1 MAETHVVSALR
12 QKRAEISGQVH
23 DLERKIQRL
32 RTTLASIDSTIRVF
46 SPDLDPDSIEP
57 KRLYRRT
64 RYFAKGELKRLC
76 LDMLRTA
83 TEPLAANHMAQQ
95 AMATKGLQSDVSI
108 TERVLTIMRTMLKRG
123 AIVKHGTTQHVLW
136 ELPKDDGEQD

>member
-1 MAETHVVSALR
+1 MSETHVISALR

-23 DLERKIQRL
+23 DLERKVQRL
-32 RTTLASIDSTIRVF
+32 RATLASIDSTIRVF
-46 SPDLDPDSIEP
+46 SPDLDPESIEP

-64 RYFAKGELKRLC
+64 RYFGKGELKRLC

-83 TEPLAANHMAQQ
+83 TEPLPANLMAQQ

-123 AIVKHGTTQHVLW
+123 AVIKHGTTQNVLW
-136 ELPKDDGEQD
+136 ELAKENTATL

>member
-1 MAETHVVSALR
+1 MSETHVISALR

-23 DLERKIQRL
+23 DLERKVQRL
-32 RTTLASIDSTIRVF
+32 RATLASIDSTIRVF
-46 SPDLDPDSIEP
+46 SPDLDPESIEP

-64 RYFAKGELKRLC
+64 RFLGKGELKRLC

-83 TEPLAANHMAQQ
+83 TEPLPANLMAQQ

-123 AIVKHGTTQHVLW
+123 AVIKHGTTQNVLW
-136 ELPKDDGEQD
+136 ELAKENTATL